1 MRPWKTK
8 INNPPYLRSGRAAM
22 IVARQ
27 PAEPLAAFDLA
38 GKNIDISR
46 PANFTDTFPQHPYWL
61 VDRVERISYF
71 KLTTGF

>member
-1 MRPWKTK
+1 
-8 INNPPYLRSGRAAM
+8 M